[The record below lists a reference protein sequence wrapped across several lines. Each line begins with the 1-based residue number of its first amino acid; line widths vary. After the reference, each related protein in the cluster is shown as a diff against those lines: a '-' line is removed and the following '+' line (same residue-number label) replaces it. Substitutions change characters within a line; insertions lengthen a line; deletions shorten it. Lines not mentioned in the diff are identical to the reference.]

1 MKSFLLLFVIISPLF
16 APAQNGL
23 DTISL
28 ADDKVRLL
36 VPSDWAPMSNQL
48 WETKYPGRTM
58 PMLALTDENGE
69 VDLIADLTRQPATE
83 DQIADFKAFQLQQ
96 LKTSRPDME
105 FLSEGI
111 RTVHGRQVGYFKFL
125 TRAVDQKVF
134 NYYFFTV
141 VDGRIMLFTFNC
153 IKSLKRAWERS
164 ADQIMASIVVK
175 D

>member
-1 MKSFLLLFVIISPLF
+1 MKPFLLLLLLAPMI
-16 APAQNGL
+16 APAQNGF
-23 DTISL
+23 DTVSL

-36 VPSDWAPMSNQL
+36 VPKEWAPMSDQL
-48 WETKYPGRTM
+48 WATKYPGRTM
-58 PMLALTDENGE
+58 PMLALTDELGE

-111 RTVHGRQVGYFKFL
+111 KNVHGRQVGYFKFL

-153 IKSLKRAWERS
+153 IKSLKRAWEPS
-164 ADQIMASIVVK
+164 ADQIMTSLVVK